1 MKKYLL
7 LLIAI
12 ISCVA
17 SAHAQSSLVATLSH
31 EGALTHYYG
40 TEALFTAYN
49 AAAPGDTITLSPGIF
64 SKYGT
69 SFTIG
74 KTITIRGA
82 GYNNACE
89 PTVIKDTKLYI
100 KAPSEAVITLE
111 GFSHTS
117 QGSYY
122 RTFIENLGEEQGT
135 IKILNCDFLN
145 LDFLDGVTDYEGPSV
160 RIYNSVLHDVNFGEK
175 SYSNVKVY
183 SSLIENPKSSL
194 STETSSAFINCII
207 QYNSTG
213 SNQYVPAQ
221 SAYYLN
227 FYNCIFNWRAG
238 YSGSSREYLLP
249 ATASCENCL
258 SINKSLL
265 FRDLYHSV
273 NNRTVDNVTDV
284 FKTYTDG
291 YDTESEF
298 ELTEAAKAEY
308 IGSDGTEIGMHGGL
322 YPFTTELSYPIVS
335 TFNVE
340 PKTTKEGILTVE
352 VAVDGK

>member
-40 TEALFTAYN
+40 TEALFTAYL
-49 AAAPGDTITLSPGIF
+49 ASAPGDTITLSSGIF
-64 SKYGT
+64 SKT
-69 SFTIG
+69 SSSCTFN

-82 GYNNACE
+82 GITNPNG
-89 PTVIKDTKLYI
+89 PTIIRDTRLYL
-100 KAPSEAVITLE
+100 KASEGAIITLE
-111 GFSHTS
+111 GIT
-117 QGSYY
+117 QDYQNYY
-122 RTFIENLGEEQGT
+122 YDLTKIENVGDNQGT
-135 IKILNCDFLN
+135 IKFVKCDFSYIELS
-145 LDFLDGVTDYEGPSV
+145 DGENPTSAPSV
-160 RIYNSVLHDVNFGEK
+160 RIYDSIIRSLSIKEQ
-175 SYSNVKVY
+175 SNPDLKAY
-183 SSLIENPKSSL
+183 NSLIYDPRSYLAS
-194 STETSSAFINCII
+194 ETSSSFINCII
-207 QYNSTG
+207 QYAS
-213 SNQYVPAQ
+213 SNYDSRNAH
-221 SAYYLN
+221 YLN
-227 FYNCIFNWRAG
+227 FYNCIFNWTTG
-238 YSGSSREYLLP
+238 QSGTSSSYRMSP
-249 ATASCENCL
+249 TATCENCL
-258 SINKSLL
+258 SINKTYLFYDLL
-265 FRDLYHSV
+265 TSINNKTVGSV
-273 NNRTVDNVTDV
+273 KDV
-284 FKTYTDG
+284 FKTYADG

-308 IGSDGTEIGMHGGL
+308 IGSDGTEIGMRGGM